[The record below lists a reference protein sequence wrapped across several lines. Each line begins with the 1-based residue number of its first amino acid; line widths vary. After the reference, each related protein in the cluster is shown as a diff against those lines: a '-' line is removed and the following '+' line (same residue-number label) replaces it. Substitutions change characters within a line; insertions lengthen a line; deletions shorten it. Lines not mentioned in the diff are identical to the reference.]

1 MKKRVLSLLLVLL
14 MVVSLAP
21 MSALADKSNTD
32 VAYAVEGGNI
42 YFDKAKGTITDC
54 DESVTKASIP
64 SEIEGVAVTK
74 IGGFAFEG
82 CKKIESVTIPNGV
95 TSVGVYAFYRCGS
108 LMNVT
113 MPGSVTSIGAG
124 AFEYCANLTKMI
136 IPDGV
141 TSIGRGIFDGCI
153 SLKSI
158 EVPNS
163 VTSIE
168 EEAFLNCSS
177 LTSVLIPDG
186 VTNICKGAF
195 YGCTSLASIN
205 IPDSVTKI
213 GQCAFAACDSLTS
226 ITISD
231 TLTSIEAGMLFM
243 CSNLDAIE
251 IPNSVTSIGDSAFY
265 GCTSLASINIPNSV
279 TNIGSNV
286 FNDCDGL
293 ENVDVE
299 NDNPKYMSLSGVLFT
314 KDMSTLMKCPSRK
327 SGTYRIPE
335 GVVSIDDGAF
345 QSCMNLTDIYI
356 PNSVKNIGSG
366 SFQGCESLQRME
378 IPDGVTNIGDG
389 AFNICSS
396 LTEIIIPKTV
406 TSIGEG
412 AFLSCV
418 GLKQIDVE
426 EGNQQYTSV
435 AGVLFDKEK
444 TVLIQYPT
452 SKPEVSYA
460 IPNGITKIE
469 YYAFFYCENLDSI
482 SIPSSVLYI
491 DEGAFLDCKNIKDI
505 YYSGIEVQW
514 ENICIEKH
522 NESIT
527 NANIHYNHTH
537 DYKAVVTAPTCTERG
552 YTTYTCSVCGDSY
565 KGSYVDPLGHD
576 YKNGTCTRCG
586 AKDPNYKPQANFSDV
601 AAGSYCY
608 DAVQWAVAN
617 GITNGT
623 DATHFSPNA
632 GCTRGQVVTFL
643 WRAAGEPTVGGNV
656 GFVDVAPGSYCYEAV
671 KWAVANGITKG
682 TDATHFSPNATCTR
696 GQVVTFMYRAE
707 GEPAVG
713 GNVGFVDVAAGSYC
727 YEAVKWAVANGI
739 TNGTDATHFSPS
751 ATCTRGQVVTFLYR
765 AE

>member
-1 MKKRVLSLLLVLL
+1 
-14 MVVSLAP
+14 
-21 MSALADKSNTD
+21 
-32 VAYAVEGGNI
+32 
-42 YFDKAKGTITDC
+42 
-54 DESVTKASIP
+54 
-64 SEIEGVAVTK
+64 
-74 IGGFAFEG
+74 
-82 CKKIESVTIPNGV
+82 
-95 TSVGVYAFYRCGS
+95 
-108 LMNVT
+108 
-113 MPGSVTSIGAG
+113 
-124 AFEYCANLTKMI
+124 
-136 IPDGV
+136 
-141 TSIGRGIFDGCI
+141 
-153 SLKSI
+153 
-158 EVPNS
+158 
-163 VTSIE
+163 
-168 EEAFLNCSS
+168 
-177 LTSVLIPDG
+177 
-186 VTNICKGAF
+186 
-195 YGCTSLASIN
+195 
-205 IPDSVTKI
+205 
-213 GQCAFAACDSLTS
+213 
-226 ITISD
+226 
-231 TLTSIEAGMLFM
+231 
-243 CSNLDAIE
+243 
-251 IPNSVTSIGDSAFY
+251 
-265 GCTSLASINIPNSV
+265 
-279 TNIGSNV
+279 
-286 FNDCDGL
+286 
-293 ENVDVE
+293 
-299 NDNPKYMSLSGVLFT
+299 
-314 KDMSTLMKCPSRK
+314 
-327 SGTYRIPE
+327 
-335 GVVSIDDGAF
+335 
-345 QSCMNLTDIYI
+345 
-356 PNSVKNIGSG
+356 
-366 SFQGCESLQRME
+366 ME
-378 IPDGVTNIGDG
+378 IPDGITNIGDG

-505 YYSGIEVQW
+505 YYSGSEAQW
-514 ENICIEKH
+514 KNICIEEH

-537 DYKAVVTAPTCTERG
+537 DYKATVTEPTCTERG

-586 AKDPNYKPQANFSDV
+586 VKDPNYKPQADFTDV

-617 GITNGT
+617 GITKGT

-713 GNVGFVDVAAGSYC
+713 GSNGFVDVAVSSYC
-727 YEAVKWAVANGI
+727 YEAIKWAVANGI
-739 TNGTDATHFSPS
+739 TKGTDATHFSPN

-765 AE
+765 AQ